1 MGQPSQGPKEDDVLR
16 KLAAIALALPVLA
29 LVYLA
34 VLGRAGMARVGAALA
49 AALVVALVAIAAMP
63 PAPGSAVPAS
73 TPAPV
78 EARVIDALTTGHG
91 LKEPLRISFDAPMDA
106 SSVAATLRLAPEA
119 AVRFAWDGTGRVLT
133 IAPLESWA
141 PDTLYVLTVAAT
153 ARAADGATLTRP
165 VRAAI
170 LTAPAGTATIEAT
183 RASGKRVRID
193 TGFRIRLDRPS
204 SLAAVRAALRVQPE
218 VDGTLEPG
226 RTTGEYLFTPSAPL
240 AVSTT
245 YSVSLAGLEDADGVP
260 FQTRPALSV
269 RTAGA
274 PEVVRFR
281 PVDGETKVER
291 TAAISVRFTESM
303 KHDATAKAFS
313 VTANGTK
320 VAGDVSWAEGST
332 VLVFVPAKALPYG
345 AKVKMTVAATAVAKT
360 GARLDGTT
368 TGAFAVAPK
377 PKAAPAPPA
386 TRTTRIKHS
395 GGGGAAKASWHG
407 VETYYLRLMNC
418 TRTGGW
424 VTRDGKCKSPGG
436 RDVRALRLSSGIS
449 NAVSRPYAK
458 LLATRNICSHFIN
471 GTPGDRLRRAGY
483 TSYRWGE
490 NLGCR
495 SGNPYSAVL
504 GSHLY
509 FQSEKPYNG
518 GHYRNLMDARF
529 HQVGIGVWV
538 SGGRVRLVI
547 DFYTP

>member
-1 MGQPSQGPKEDDVLR
+1 LR
-16 KLAAIALALPVLA
+16 KLAALALALPVLA

-34 VLGRAGMARVGAALA
+34 VMGRAGVARLGAAIA
-49 AALVVALVAIAAMP
+49 AAAIVALVAVAAVP
-63 PAPGSAVPAS
+63 PAPSNAVPAA

-78 EARVIDALTTGHG
+78 DARVIDALTTGHG
-91 LKEPLRISFDAPMDA
+91 LREPFSVEFDAPMDPA
-106 SSVAATLRLAPEA
+106 SVAATLRLVPDA
-119 AVRFAWDGTGRVLT
+119 AVRFTWDETGRELT
-133 IAPLESWA
+133 IAPLDAWA

-153 ARAADGATLTRP
+153 ARAADGASLARP
-165 VRAAI
+165 VRAAV
-170 LTAPAGTATIEAT
+170 LTAPAGSATIQAT
-183 RASGKRVRID
+183 RVDGKRVRVN
-193 TGFRIRLDRPS
+193 TAFRIQLDRPVS
-204 SLAAVRAALRVQPE
+204 PAAVRAAFTIEPAVG
-218 VDGTLEPG
+218 GTVAPG
-226 RTTGEYLFTPSAPL
+226 SVAGEYLFTPSASL
-240 AVSTT
+240 AVNTSYTIT
-245 YSVSLAGLEDADGVP
+245 LDGLADADGVP
-260 FQTRPALSV
+260 FGTTPELTF

-291 TAAISVRFTESM
+291 TAAISVRFTEAM
-303 KHDATAKAFS
+303 KRDTTAKAFS
-313 VTANGTK
+313 VTANGAR
-320 VAGDVSWAEGST
+320 VAGDLSWAEGGT

-345 AKVKMTVAATAVAKT
+345 AKVKATVAGTAVAKS
-360 GARLDGTT
+360 GARLAEAA
-368 TGAFAVAPK
+368 TGSFSVMAK
-377 PKAAPAPPA
+377 PKAKPAPAPA
-386 TRTTRIKHS
+386 TKPTKIKHS
-395 GGGGAAKASWHG
+395 GGGGAAKAGWYG

-424 VTRDGKCKSPGG
+424 VTRAGKCSSPGG
-436 RDVRALRLSSGIS
+436 RDVRPLTLNAGIS

-471 GTPGDRLRRAGY
+471 GTPGDRLRRQGY